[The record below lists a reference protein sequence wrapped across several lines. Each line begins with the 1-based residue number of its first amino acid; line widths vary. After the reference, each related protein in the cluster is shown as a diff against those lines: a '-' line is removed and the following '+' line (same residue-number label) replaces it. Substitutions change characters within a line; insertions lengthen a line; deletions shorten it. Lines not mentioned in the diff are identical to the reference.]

1 MVSHEFCSPFLWCST
16 KSPLISH
23 PWIVF
28 QRIVITILF
37 RIVERLVFSVKS
49 FSRNFYREI
58 DFTENFFF
66 IIFDNYYTTYTSISL
81 LVCVFSLFGFDS
93 MMIDSSNAWPE
104 MKGEE
109 DVYRFDV
116 WAHQSRKLALRP
128 RRILGQKLGLLF
140 AMHMYKLYSYYVP
153 T

>member
-1 MVSHEFCSPFLWCST
+1 MTYVLFLRNKNTLIFHTVS
-16 KSPLISH
+16 
-23 PWIVF
+23 
-28 QRIVITILF
+28 TIF
-37 RIVERLVFSVKS
+37 
-49 FSRNFYREI
+49 REI
-58 DFTENFFF
+58 IFTKFFSWNWFHGKKTF

-109 DVYRFDV
+109 DVFRFDV